1 VSKAGLVERMR
12 YRFDQTM
19 SRGTPALIG
28 WLGLASTLLIGVV
41 TGLLML
47 FARNEELVENDPW
60 HTFWISLLRTLD
72 PGTMG
77 QDTGGPVLLGLMLTV
92 TIGGIFIVSALVGV
106 LTTGLDAKL
115 SDLRKGRSRVVESG
129 HTVVLGWS
137 EQIFTLVL
145 ELSKAEERNETVVVI
160 LADRDKVEME
170 DEIRKRTGRLSGVR
184 VVCRTG
190 TVTEPAELEIA
201 RPDDAAVIV
210 VPAPAVDDPDI
221 HVIKTFLA
229 LNSRAWPDGRPPVVG
244 VVSDSTNLPA
254 AQLAAG
260 PGVEIVDAEDITARL
275 VVQSR
280 RQPGLSAVY
289 TELLG
294 FDNDE
299 IYMRTEPRLAGTT
312 FHDALFA
319 FDTATLIGL
328 RHADGRVEL
337 NPPHE
342 TVLRADDEVIALAA
356 GRSRIHLAPT
366 RVGFDETAISD
377 EPRDA
382 DPADRTLV
390 LNWNDRGPTIVRLL
404 DDYLPPGST
413 VDIAAV
419 EADGQTAAAV
429 GPLRNLSVSARPGDP
444 TNRSQL
450 EALAPGQFQHV
461 IVLAEDAHS
470 PQHADAR
477 TLVTLLHLRDM
488 KQRTGEEYSIVSELN
503 DDANRRLAQV
513 IRADDFVVSQKL
525 ISLLL
530 TQLVKNRYLNE
541 VFTELFDAR
550 GCDIFLKPAE
560 EYLRG
565 CTPGT
570 FATVIEAAS
579 RRREVAIGYRV
590 RAQAYVPPMYGVELN
605 PPKDRLLILSPED
618 RIIVLSND

>member
-1 VSKAGLVERMR
+1 
-12 YRFDQTM
+12 M

-28 WLGLASTLLIGVV
+28 WLALASAGLIGVV
-41 TGLLML
+41 TVLLVV
-47 FARNEELVENDPW
+47 FAGNDPMVRHDPW

-77 QDTGGPVLLGLMLTV
+77 QDAGSPVLLALMLTV

-115 SDLRKGRSRVVESG
+115 TDLRKGRSRVVESG
-129 HTVVLGWS
+129 HTIVLGWS
-137 EQIFTLVL
+137 EQIFTLIS
-145 ELSKAEERNETVVVI
+145 ELSKADDRNTCVVV

-170 DEIRKRTGRLSGVR
+170 DEIRKRVGKRHGVR

-190 TVTEPAELEIA
+190 LVTEPAELEIA

-210 VPAPAVDDPDI
+210 VPAPATEDPDI
-221 HVIKTFLA
+221 HVVKTFLA
-229 LNSRAWPDGRPPVVG
+229 LNSRTWPAGRPPVVG

-260 PGVEIVDAEDITARL
+260 PGVQIIDAEDITARL

-299 IYMRTEPRLAGTT
+299 IYMKVEPKLAGTT
-312 FHDALFA
+312 YHDALYA
-319 FDTATLIGL
+319 FDTATVIGL
-328 RHADGRVEL
+328 RHADGAVEL
-337 NPPHE
+337 NAPADR
-342 TVLRADDEVIALAA
+342 VVRADDEIIAIAAERSKIRLAS
-356 GRSRIHLAPT
+356 SRPPIDVA
-366 RVGFDETAISD
+366 AISD
-377 EPRDA
+377 APRDA
-382 DPADRTLV
+382 DSPDRTLV

-419 EADGQTAAAV
+419 EVDGQTAAAV
-429 GPLRNLSVSARPGDP
+429 GPLRNLAVTARHGDP
-444 TNRSQL
+444 TSRAEL
-450 EALAPGQFQHV
+450 EALAPGQFHHV
-461 IVLAEDAHS
+461 IVLAEDAHT

-513 IRADDFVVSQKL
+513 IRADDFIVSQKL

-530 TQLVKNRYLNE
+530 TQLARNRFLNE
-541 VFTELFDAR
+541 VFNELFDAR

-560 EYLRG
+560 EYLKG
-565 CTPGT
+565 CQPAT
-570 FATVIEAAS
+570 FATVIEAAH
-579 RRREVAIGYRV
+579 RRGETAIGYRLN
-590 RAQAYVPPMYGVELN
+590 ADAFVPPLYGIELN
-605 PPKDRLLILSPED
+605 PPKDRVLTLAPED
-618 RIIVLSND
+618 RIVVLSND

>member
-1 VSKAGLVERMR
+1 MSKARLRERLR
-12 YRFDQTM
+12 YRFDRTM

-28 WLGLASTLLIGVV
+28 WLGLASAALIGVV
-41 TGLLML
+41 TVLLVV
-47 FARNEELVENDPW
+47 FAGEDKLVQHNPW

-77 QDTGGPVLLGLMLTV
+77 QDEGSAVLLALMLAV

-115 SDLRKGRSRVVESG
+115 TDLRKGRSRVVESA

-137 EQIFTLVL
+137 EQIFTLIS
-145 ELSKAEERNETVVVI
+145 ELSRAGDHTCVVV

-170 DEIRKRTGRLSGVR
+170 DEIRKRVGKHPGVR

-201 RPDDAAVIV
+201 RPDEAAVIV
-210 VPAPAVDDPDI
+210 VPAPAADDPDI

-229 LNSRAWPDGRPPVVG
+229 LNSRTWPARRPPVVG

-254 AQLAAG
+254 ARLAAG
-260 PGVEIVDAEDITARL
+260 PDVQIVDAEDITARL

-299 IYMRTEPRLAGTT
+299 IYMKVEPKLAGVTY
-312 FHDALFA
+312 HDALYA

-328 RHADGRVEL
+328 RRSDGTVEL
-337 NPPHE
+337 NAPGDR
-342 TVLRADDEVIALAA
+342 VLRADDEVIV
-356 GRSRIHLAPT
+356 LAPDRSKIRLSPT
-366 RVGFDETAISD
+366 RAPVDEDAISD
-377 EPRDA
+377 VPRDA

-404 DDYLPPGST
+404 DDYLAPGST

-419 EADGQTAAAV
+419 AVDDATAAGV
-429 GPLRNLSVSARPGDP
+429 GQLRNLAVTARPGDP
-444 TNRSQL
+444 TNRSEL
-450 EALAPGQFQHV
+450 EALTPGRFQHV
-461 IVLAEDAHS
+461 IVLAEDTHS
-470 PQHADAR
+470 PQHSDAR

-488 KQRTGEEYSIVSELN
+488 KQRSGEKYSIVSELN

-513 IRADDFVVSQKL
+513 IKADDFVVSQKL

-530 TQLVKNRYLNE
+530 TQLVKNRYLND
-541 VFTELFDAR
+541 VFAELFDAR
-550 GCDIFLKPAE
+550 GCDIFLKPAD
-560 EYLRG
+560 EYLRQ
-565 CTPGT
+565 CVPAT
-570 FATVIEAAS
+570 FATVIEAAT
-579 RRREVAIGYRV
+579 RRGETAIGYRV
-590 RAQAYVPPMYGVELN
+590 HVQAYAPPMYGVELN
-605 PPKDRLLILSPED
+605 PPKDRRLTLTPDD